1 MIYNSNTLTTQ
12 CLLLGYKTIFC
23 ALIDTVDIESGL
35 GVAFHSYPVFMLI
48 NSFHRSILYTLI
60 LLNLQLD

>member
-23 ALIDTVDIESGL
+23 ALIDRYVHRIRF
-35 GVAFHSYPVFMLI
+35 GVANF
-48 NSFHRSILYTLI
+48 
-60 LLNLQLD
+60 

>member
-35 GVAFHSYPVFMLI
+35 GVACANF
-48 NSFHRSILYTLI
+48 
-60 LLNLQLD
+60 